1 MGNPRISRTS
11 KAAVK
16 SHFNFYTCMLH
27 KRRKNN
33 TGETGRARRVE
44 CNNSKSHNHFLS
56 IELYGDRYS
65 RRDGLCGGHPLAVRE
80 VCLERTNADVCVC
93 VCLWCRGHQDFP
105 VDVKAMTVTI
115 NKMGMTV
122 IFAFMEGK
130 SSNNVKSP
138 FYRTVMALW
147 DCNVSQRIIEMRG

>member
-1 MGNPRISRTS
+1 MDDNAIYYHLMHYLSIKNHLIKQKTFHSKDGKPSPRISRTS

-27 KRRKNN
+27 KGRKNN
-33 TGETGRARRVE
+33 TGEMGWAWRVE

-80 VCLERTNADVCVC
+80 ACLEHTDARVCVC
-93 VCLWCRGHQDFP
+93 DAGDTKTFL
-105 VDVKAMTVTI
+105 
-115 NKMGMTV
+115 
-122 IFAFMEGK
+122 
-130 SSNNVKSP
+130 
-138 FYRTVMALW
+138 
-147 DCNVSQRIIEMRG
+147 